1 MEEPE
6 ASARGGEGGNLRSS
20 GRGTAA
26 IKAVRQEYRGVGLAQ
41 SEEALRNNAHLWLLG
56 IS

>member
-41 SEEALRNNAHLWLLG
+41 SEEGEGVR
-56 IS
+56 SQV